1 MATMTLPSKNGSSE
15 YRTQEEVTRDLLDAV
30 ERIGPVITAHIDEA
44 ERERRLSKPVRDA
57 MADAGLF
64 RLLSPRSLGGFELPP
79 ADYSRVLEA
88 ISRYDSAAGWS
99 LANPLSFAYRC
110 AWLPDEGAEEII
122 RSGDD
127 VLIAASINPPIKAVA
142 VDGGYRLTGRVPFV
156 SNCHDATWFGVS
168 AIVMDGDQPQLR
180 VNGKAEMILSY
191 MPMDLCN
198 IIGTWAVMGM
208 RGTGSDDVEVTDVF
222 VPSRRTFSLP
232 ASAERGSHY
241 QSPLYRFPFLSL
253 AVGGVALAMAR
264 NAIDEVS
271 ALAQGKT
278 PLTSKTLLR
287 DKASTQWKIAQAEAG
302 VRSARALRYQTIDEV
317 WALTVAGET
326 PTLANKADLILSTVN
341 AVSSSVEAIELMF
354 QVAGTSGFQ
363 DDSPLQRHFRDIQVL
378 KQHAY
383 ASDARYQSLGQ
394 VFLGLPSDFPTLQA

>member
-1 MATMTLPSKNGSSE
+1 MATMTLPSKNSPTE
-15 YRTQEEVTRDLLDAV
+15 YLTQEEETANLLDAV

-88 ISRYDSAAGWS
+88 VSRYDSAAGWS
-99 LANPLSFAYRC
+99 LANPLAFAYRC
-110 AWLPDEGAEEII
+110 AWLPDEGAEEIMH
-122 RSGDD
+122 SGDD
-127 VLIAASINPPIKAVA
+127 VLIAASINPPIQAVE

-168 AIVMDGDQPQLR
+168 AIVMDGDQPRLR
-180 VNGKAEMILSY
+180 ENGKPEMVLAY
-191 MPMDLCN
+191 MPMESCS
-198 IIGTWAVMGM
+198 IIETWAVMGM
-208 RGTGSDDVEVTDVF
+208 RGTGSDDVEVIDVF
-222 VPSRRTFSLP
+222 VPSRRTYSLP
-232 ASAERGSHY
+232 AGKERGSHY
-241 QSPLYRFPFLSL
+241 QSPLYRFPFLSM

-271 ALAQGKT
+271 ALAQGKR

-317 WALTVAGET
+317 WESTLAGNA
-326 PTLANKADLILSTVN
+326 PTLEQKADLILSTVN
-341 AVSSSVEAIELMF
+341 AVSSSVEAIEMMF
-354 QVAGTSGFQ
+354 QVAGTSGIQ
-363 DDSPLQRHFRDIQVL
+363 DDSPLQRYFRDIQVM

-383 ASDARYQSLGQ
+383 ASEARYQSLGQ